1 MHNLIYM
8 NEIRNYF
15 ENMVDLSDNDWN
27 FFSSKLIKRVFDK
40 NSIILLL
47 NQKEDFLSFV
57 EKGVVRKYVP
67 KEFDDITIDF
77 VFAGNFVTAYDSFLT
92 RKPSSYQ
99 IESISDTIIWS
110 ISYNDL
116 QEIYANTEIGNTIG
130 RLASEDQYL
139 KKSKR
144 ELAFLTKSAEERY
157 LDLFVEQ
164 PILLKLLPLK
174 YIASYIGIT
183 PQALSRIRKRIS

>member
-1 MHNLIYM
+1 M